1 MCLEILCLWIQFLNC
16 DKYWNK
22 EFEITIIAAY
32 LCESPNHKDMIEFK
46 FLRFAAIVVMSASL
60 SGSVSIQAQVLEHT
74 VEPARNLEK
83 SFALKMQGK
92 EIINGAGNISAEEI
106 ENRLIKLQSNSAY
119 SGMSQLNVVIDYNE
133 DHGERPHGV
142 ALAFES
148 SVDQPQFTDYKYGCF
163 DGEKYIFSLPDGTYN
178 MYFKCSSPKGLIVI
192 ARENITVRG
201 DSEINISTE
210 EAVNHITF
218 TSLKANG
225 SVVKDDLVNPQTGE
239 IDDKGN
245 IENGAWLV
253 ALKLC
258 YHGMPLESLNFLA
271 MRYYS
276 ENGEER
282 SIADNDASVWVNTN
296 GIMSFGRIDLFGSKE
311 GIHYVSHYS
320 GDSNARDIVNN
331 VNDYVSVKE
340 EYLPLP
346 KTELGADEYEVKG
359 CVGFDYLM
367 TDNGFVRSWQRMAIL
382 SKIEMDVQNNILN
395 ICTPIDEPENPM
407 NIMPCFYT
415 YPRSLTFSG
424 FEGKPLRVNPDKSIS
439 RLGYVQATDIIFAM
453 SDESGNVI
461 DCPDYRFTFDE
472 EPELKYGESCP
483 ITIFSFMNNGKGH
496 PEFNYDF
503 AGRLNEWREADKHVA
518 DLRMSLDGKV
528 ILESES
534 NFVKT
539 AEKMSELFFSWYDS
553 PAKVGKYEIDIVND
567 NYFTTTGMQGL
578 NKTHIEF
585 DSRRDDYTAPVLRGL
600 IFWNKN
606 GSVVQ
611 SFETI
616 DNAAKGQ
623 LELAVADGSRDD
635 LGYYHYDGNTSE
647 VIVEYAP
654 YGTDN
659 YKPIEVR
666 EKKEWV
672 NVPGFGNH
680 FVGNLPM
687 ISDKGE
693 GGWYDVRIKLTDK
706 SGNMQSQLIRPAF
719 QIKEMSSVSNLD
731 IDRFN
736 EEDVVVYSLQGVR
749 LDKPVV
755 GQPCIVVTADGGICK
770 VIRH

>member
-1 MCLEILCLWIQFLNC
+1 
-16 DKYWNK
+16 
-22 EFEITIIAAY
+22 
-32 LCESPNHKDMIEFK
+32 MIEFK
-46 FLRFAAIVVMSASL
+46 FLRLAAIAVMYVSL

-74 VEPARNLEK
+74 VESAGNLEK

-92 EIINGAGNISAEEI
+92 EIINGAGNISAEEF
-106 ENRLIKLQSNSAY
+106 ENRLIKLQSISAY
-119 SGMSQLNVVIDYNE
+119 SGMSQLNVVINYNE
-133 DHGERPHGV
+133 DLGERPNGM
-142 ALAFES
+142 AFAFES
-148 SVDQPQFTDYKYGCF
+148 SVDQPQFTEYKYGRF

-178 MYFKCSSPKGLIVI
+178 MYFKCSSPRGVIVI

-225 SVVKDDLVNPQTGE
+225 SVVKDDLINPQTGE

-407 NIMPCFYT
+407 NI
-415 YPRSLTFSG
+415 
-424 FEGKPLRVNPDKSIS
+424 EGTEKVPLK
-439 RLGYVQATDIIFAM
+439 
-453 SDESGNVI
+453 
-461 DCPDYRFTFDE
+461 
-472 EPELKYGESCP
+472 EP
-483 ITIFSFMNNGKGH
+483 
-496 PEFNYDF
+496 
-503 AGRLNEWREADKHVA
+503 
-518 DLRMSLDGKV
+518 
-528 ILESES
+528 
-534 NFVKT
+534 
-539 AEKMSELFFSWYDS
+539 
-553 PAKVGKYEIDIVND
+553 
-567 NYFTTTGMQGL
+567 GL
-578 NKTHIEF
+578 N
-585 DSRRDDYTAPVLRGL
+585 
-600 IFWNKN
+600 
-606 GSVVQ
+606 
-611 SFETI
+611 
-616 DNAAKGQ
+616 
-623 LELAVADGSRDD
+623 
-635 LGYYHYDGNTSE
+635 
-647 VIVEYAP
+647 
-654 YGTDN
+654 
-659 YKPIEVR
+659 
-666 EKKEWV
+666 
-672 NVPGFGNH
+672 
-680 FVGNLPM
+680 
-687 ISDKGE
+687 
-693 GGWYDVRIKLTDK
+693 
-706 SGNMQSQLIRPAF
+706 
-719 QIKEMSSVSNLD
+719 
-731 IDRFN
+731 
-736 EEDVVVYSLQGVR
+736 
-749 LDKPVV
+749 
-755 GQPCIVVTADGGICK
+755 
-770 VIRH
+770 